1 MKSLFII
8 LSLSL
13 IIFSQQG
20 EDTIT
25 IDAKVSEVTAG
36 SNVAC
41 TILFTYTSDTL
52 TNKKEIGKITGLVL
66 AKSSD
71 PTSTTPLTCALNAA
85 KEITAGTPA
94 EFACTAGTLVEGKYK
109 LAKDT
114 ASFKITSDTGG
125 SSDVT
130 PEPSVTG
137 TNEITV
143 KASSGSGTTGG
154 NGTTGG
160 SGSTGDNSGEN
171 GSKFLSVSGLLAL
184 ILFF

>member
-13 IIFSQQG
+13 IIFSQQ
-20 EDTIT
+20 DSLA

-41 TILFTYTSDTL
+41 TIVFSFTSDTAGS
-52 TNKKEIGKITGLVL
+52 KKAIGKIAGLVL

-71 PTSTTPLTCALNAA
+71 ATSTTPLTCALNAA
-85 KEITAGTPA
+85 KEISAGTPA
-94 EFACTAGTLVEGKYK
+94 EFACTAGTLAEGKYK
-109 LAKDT
+109 LAKVDG
-114 ASFKITSDTGG
+114 SFKITSDTGG
-125 SSDVT
+125 ANDVT
-130 PEPSVTG
+130 PAPTVTG

-143 KASSGSGTTGG
+143 KASSGSGNTGG
-154 NGTTGG
+154 SGTTGG
-160 SGSTGDNSGEN
+160 NSGEN

>member
-13 IIFSQQG
+13 IIFSQQA
-20 EDTIT
+20 DSIA

-41 TILFTYTSDTL
+41 TIVFTFTSDSAGS
-52 TNKKEIGKITGLVL
+52 KKEIGKIAGLVL

-85 KEITAGTPA
+85 KEISAGTPA

-109 LAKDT
+109 LAKV
-114 ASFKITSDTGG
+114 AESFKITSDTGG

-130 PEPSVTG
+130 LEPSVTG

-143 KASSGSGTTGG
+143 KASSGSGDTGGSGNTGGSGTTGG
-154 NGTTGG
+154 N
-160 SGSTGDNSGEN
+160 SGDN

>member
-13 IIFSQQG
+13 IIFSQQA
-20 EDTIT
+20 EDAIA

-41 TILFTYTSDTL
+41 TILFTYTSDTS
-52 TNKKEIGKITGLVL
+52 TNKKDIGKIVGLVL

-71 PTSTTPLTCALNAA
+71 ATSTTPLTCALNAA
-85 KEITAGTPA
+85 KEISAGTPA

-125 SSDVT
+125 SNDVSPT
-130 PEPSVTG
+130 PTVTG

-143 KASSGSGTTGG
+143 KASSGSGNTGGSGTTGG
-154 NGTTGG
+154 NT
-160 SGSTGDNSGEN
+160 GEN
-171 GSKFLSVSGLLAL
+171 GSKFLRVSGLLAL

>member
-13 IIFSQQG
+13 IIFSQQ
-20 EDTIT
+20 DSLA

-41 TILFTYTSDTL
+41 TIVFSFTSETPSSKI
-52 TNKKEIGKITGLVL
+52 NIGKIVGLVL

-71 PTSTTPLTCALNAA
+71 ATSTTPLTCALNAA
-85 KEITAGTPA
+85 KEISAGTPA

-109 LAKDT
+109 LAKVDG
-114 ASFKITSDTGG
+114 SFKITSDTDG
-125 SSDVT
+125 SNDVSPAPT
-130 PEPSVTG
+130 VTG

-143 KASSGSGTTGG
+143 KASSGSGNTGG
-154 NGTTGG
+154 SGTTGG
-160 SGSTGDNSGEN
+160 NSGEN

>member
-13 IIFSQQG
+13 IIFSQQA
-20 EDTIT
+20 EDAIA

-41 TILFTYTSDTL
+41 TIIFSFTSETADS
-52 TNKKEIGKITGLVL
+52 KKNIGKIVGLVL

-71 PTSTTPLTCALNAA
+71 ATSTTPLTCTLESA

-94 EFACTAGTLVEGKYK
+94 EIACTAGTLVEGKYK
-109 LAKDT
+109 LAKD
-114 ASFKITSDTGG
+114 AVSFKITSDTGG
-125 SSDVT
+125 NTDVS
-130 PEPSVTG
+130 PEPTVTG

-143 KASSGSGTTGG
+143 KASSGSGNTGG
-154 NGTTGG
+154 SGTTGG
-160 SGSTGDNSGEN
+160 NSGEN

>member
-13 IIFSQQG
+13 IIFSQQA
-20 EDTIT
+20 EDAIA

-41 TILFTYTSDTL
+41 TIVFSFTSDTA
-52 TNKKEIGKITGLVL
+52 NSKKAIGKIAGLVL

-71 PTSTTPLTCALNAA
+71 ATSTTPLTCALDAA
-85 KEITAGTPA
+85 KEITAGTPV

-114 ASFKITSDTGG
+114 ESFKITSDTAGTT
-125 SSDVT
+125 DVSPT
-130 PEPSVTG
+130 PSVTG

-143 KASSGSGTTGG
+143 KASSGSGDTGGSGNTGGSGTTGG
-154 NGTTGG
+154 N
-160 SGSTGDNSGEN
+160 SGDN

>member
-13 IIFSQQG
+13 IIFSQQAP
-20 EDTIT
+20 DAIA

-41 TILFTYTSDTL
+41 TIIFSFTSDTAES
-52 TNKKEIGKITGLVL
+52 KKEIGKIVGLVL

-71 PTSTTPLTCALNAA
+71 ATSTTPLTCALNAA

-109 LAKDT
+109 LAKD
-114 ASFKITSDTGG
+114 AVSFKITSDTGG
-125 SSDVT
+125 NTDVS
-130 PEPSVTG
+130 PEPTVTG

-143 KASSGSGTTGG
+143 KAASGG
-154 NGTTGG
+154 NG
-160 SGSTGDNSGEN
+160 DN

>member
-13 IIFSQQG
+13 IIISQQA
-20 EDTIT
+20 EDAIA

-41 TILFTYTSDTL
+41 TILFTYTSDTS
-52 TNKKEIGKITGLVL
+52 TNKKDIGKIAGLVL

-71 PTSTTPLTCALNAA
+71 PSSTTPLTCTLNAA

-109 LAKDT
+109 LAKVDG
-114 ASFKITSDTGG
+114 SFKITSDTDG
-125 SSDVT
+125 SNDVT
-130 PEPSVTG
+130 PAPTVTG

-143 KASSGSGTTGG
+143 KASSGSGNTGG
-154 NGTTGG
+154 SGTTGG
-160 SGSTGDNSGEN
+160 NSGEN